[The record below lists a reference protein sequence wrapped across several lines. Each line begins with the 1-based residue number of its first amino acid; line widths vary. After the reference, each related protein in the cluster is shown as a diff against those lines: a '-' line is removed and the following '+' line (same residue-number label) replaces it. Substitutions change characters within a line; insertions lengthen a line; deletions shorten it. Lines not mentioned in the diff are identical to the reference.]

1 MDEPH
6 PDDREE
12 VDEHDDRDHGSPGG
26 SGVELLEG
34 RLTPDAVPGSPAGD
48 PGAVLRLRPSV
59 ELFPASTGDLY
70 LLRPG
75 KADLVIRAAAEQD
88 VALAEALVEGGTA
101 AELGRLTA
109 LAPDELDDKL
119 AALRSAG
126 VLLEQAPGGELPPE
140 QRERFDR
147 QLPYFAEAG
156 DPAAAQRRL
165 ARSTVVVLG
174 CGGLGTWA
182 LGGLASAGV
191 GRFVLVDDDTVELS
205 NLNRQILYGAGD
217 VGAAKV
223 ERAAAW
229 LARFDP
235 GAAVETHRVRV
246 SRPEDLAPLVSGAT
260 ALVLAADW
268 PPYALGRWVDE
279 ACRAARVPYVMAAQ
293 VPPVLKVG
301 PTYVPGRTA
310 CFACQERRTAEAFPL
325 YAELAERRRRDP
337 APATTLGPASAVVGA
352 TIAME
357 VMHLCLG
364 WTPIATEGRAWLLDM
379 RTLETRWEVIERLGD
394 CPACQHLAV

>member
-1 MDEPH
+1 MDEPQ

-12 VDEHDDRDHGSPGG
+12 VEHDDREHGSPGG
-26 SGVELLEG
+26 SRVELLEG
-34 RLTPDAVPGSPAGD
+34 RLTSAAVSGSPPGD
-48 PGAVLRLRPSV
+48 PGAVYRLRPSV
-59 ELFPASTGDLY
+59 EPFPASTGDLY

-75 KADLVIRAAAEQD
+75 KGDLVIREAAEQD

-101 AELGRLTA
+101 AELRRKCG
-109 LAPDELDDKL
+109 LAPDELDGKL
-119 AALRSAG
+119 AALRRAE
-126 VLLEQAPGGELPPE
+126 VLLEQPPGPALPPE
-140 QRERFDR
+140 LRERFDR

-156 DPAAAQRRL
+156 EPAAAQRRL
-165 ARSTVVVLG
+165 RRSSVVMLG

-182 LGGLASAGV
+182 LGALASAGV
-191 GRFVLVDDDTVELS
+191 GRFVLIDDDTVELS
-205 NLNRQILYGAGD
+205 NLNRQILYGVD
-217 VGAAKV
+217 DLGAAKV

-235 GAAVETHRVRV
+235 RAEVGTHRLRI
-246 SRPEDLAPLVSGAT
+246 SDPDQLSPLVRGAT

-279 ACRAARVPYVMAAQ
+279 ACRGANVPYVMAAQ
-293 VPPVLKVG
+293 VPPLLKVG

-310 CFACQERRTAEAFPL
+310 CFACQERQTADAFPL
-325 YAELAERRRRDP
+325 YAELAERRRRAP
-337 APATTLGPASAVVGA
+337 APATTLGPASALVGSM
-352 TIAME
+352 IAME

-364 WTPIATEGRAWLLDM
+364 WTPLASEGRAWILDM